1 MPKVGM
7 QPIRRQQLIH
17 ATLSAVNELGFADA
31 SIIQIAQRAG
41 VSTGIISHYFKGKHG
56 LIEATMRYLLQQLAD
71 AIASNIKI
79 ADDTPE
85 QRLMAIVKANFSS
98 SQTDKAAMKTWL
110 EFWTNSLH
118 QPNLQRLQNV
128 NHHRLHSNIKF
139 EFSKK
144 LPTEQAE
151 IAAQGLAALIDGF
164 WLRGALMKTSFNTDI
179 PIQICS
185 EFIHR
190 QFEYAVA

>member
-71 AIASNIKI
+71 SIDSNIKV
-79 ADDTPE
+79 AENTPE

-144 LPTEQAE
+144 MPTEQAE

-185 EFIHR
+185 EFIYR
-190 QFEYAVA
+190 QFEHFVA

>member
-7 QPIRRQQLIH
+7 QPIRRQQLIY
-17 ATLSAVNELGFADA
+17 ATLSAINELGFADA

-71 AIASNIKI
+71 SISQSLQEAG
-79 ADDTPE
+79 DLPE
-85 QRLMAIVKANFSS
+85 QRLMAIVEANLSS

-110 EFWTNSLH
+110 EFWANSSH
-118 QPNLQRLQNV
+118 QPDLQRLQNV

-139 EFSKK
+139 EFLKK
-144 LPTEQAE
+144 LSQDEAE

-164 WLRGALMKTSFNTDI
+164 WLRGALMKTSFNAEI
-179 PIQICS
+179 PIEICHD
-185 EFIHR
+185 FIQR
-190 QFEYAVA
+190 KLNY

>member
-7 QPIRRQQLIH
+7 QPIRRQQLIY
-17 ATLSAVNELGFADA
+17 ATLSAINDLGFADA

-71 AIASNIKI
+71 SIAQSLQE
-79 ADDTPE
+79 AGDLPE

-98 SQTDKAAMKTWL
+98 SQTDKVAMKTWL
-110 EFWTNSLH
+110 EVWANSSH
-118 QPNLQRLQNV
+118 QPDLQRLQNV

-144 LPTEQAE
+144 LSKDEAE

-164 WLRGALMKTSFNTDI
+164 WLRGALMKTLFNAEI
-179 PIQICS
+179 PIQICHD
-185 EFIHR
+185 FI
-190 QFEYAVA
+190 QQKLNY

>member
-71 AIASNIKI
+71 SIASNIKV
-79 ADDTPE
+79 AENTPE

-144 LPTEQAE
+144 MPTEQAE

-185 EFIHR
+185 EFIYR
-190 QFEYAVA
+190 QFEHFVA